1 MSHVDV
7 CREGIAGGGDIKSKA
22 RKMGMYL
29 NDVKN
34 SREAGMTRRN
44 G

>member
-1 MSHVDV
+1 MDV
-7 CREGIAGGGDIKSKA
+7 CREGIAGSGDIKGKA
-22 RKMGMYL
+22 LKMGMYL

-34 SREAGMTRRN
+34 SREAGMTRRK